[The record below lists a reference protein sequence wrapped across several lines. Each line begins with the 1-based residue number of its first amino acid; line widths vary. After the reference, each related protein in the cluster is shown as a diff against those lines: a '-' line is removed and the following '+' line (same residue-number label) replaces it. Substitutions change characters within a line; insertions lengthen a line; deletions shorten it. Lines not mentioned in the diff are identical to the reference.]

1 MADKKSIVIDK
12 DLEDLIPGYLERLR
26 NTLESMKEMA
36 GKGDAES
43 LDEIRKTGH
52 NWKGSGKGYGF
63 DDVTRIGAALEQA
76 GKDQDADNA
85 RKLLSELEDYLG
97 SIDISFG

>member
-1 MADKKSIVIDK
+1 MSDKKIVTIDK

-26 NTLESMKEMA
+26 ATLQTMQEFA
-36 GKGDAES
+36 VKGDAGS

-76 GKDQDADNA
+76 GKKQDAAAA
-85 RKLLSELEDYLG
+85 RELLKELEDYLD
-97 SIDISFG
+97 SISITFG